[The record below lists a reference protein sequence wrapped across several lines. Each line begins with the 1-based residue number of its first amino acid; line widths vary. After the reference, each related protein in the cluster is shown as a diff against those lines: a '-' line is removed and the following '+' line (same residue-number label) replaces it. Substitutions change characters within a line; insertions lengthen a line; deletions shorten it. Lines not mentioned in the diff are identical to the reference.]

1 MPSRGQKLTDLWLQ
15 SISRKTDTIAERI
28 AQRRDQTPRIIDPD
42 AARSAVELL
51 EIDGSEESA
60 VSTLELLKRIGGCSP
75 AVRIKA
81 DLDSEAKFKSLERGL
96 NKFLKLG
103 LLETRTLQGSFD
115 SYSNLQV
122 WMLSDEGKRRVR
134 STLP

>member
-1 MPSRGQKLTDLWLQ
+1 MSLTLHKAPVLVQKGLL
-15 SISRKTDTIAERI
+15 
-28 AQRRDQTPRIIDPD
+28 
-42 AARSAVELL
+42 ELL
-51 EIDGSEESA
+51 EIVGSEESA

-134 STLP
+134 AALS

>member
-1 MPSRGQKLTDLWLQ
+1 MSLTLQGSILVQKGL
-15 SISRKTDTIAERI
+15 S
-28 AQRRDQTPRIIDPD
+28 
-42 AARSAVELL
+42 LL

-134 STLP
+134 AALS